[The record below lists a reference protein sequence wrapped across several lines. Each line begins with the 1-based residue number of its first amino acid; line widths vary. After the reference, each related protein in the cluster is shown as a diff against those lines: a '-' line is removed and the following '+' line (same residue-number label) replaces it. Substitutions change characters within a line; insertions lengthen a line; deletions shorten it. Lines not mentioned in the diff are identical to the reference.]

1 MKPILSR
8 RSFLQHSAVGLGAIG
23 SLSTAAKGA
32 GSMPKRALGKT
43 GLDVSILA
51 FGGGSNFLKNK
62 DGVWQ
67 PMIEKAIQEGVNL
80 FDTSA
85 GYQWKNAQSSEELLG
100 QILPKYRKS
109 IILSTKLETRDV
121 STGMKEFETS
131 MKRLNADYLD
141 ILLIHSIEA
150 SEDIPA
156 LEKGLYKELIRL
168 KEAKTVR
175 FIGFSSMNSAE
186 KSKEML
192 EKLPVDVC
200 ILAMNATKYGNFA
213 KVALPVAR
221 EKNVG
226 VIAMKAIKGVE
237 QSGTVPELLQYVWS
251 QDGVATAVIG
261 HVGMQ
266 NLEENI
272 QTARTFTKKMTRR
285 ECEALEARVAHLA
298 GPHALPWARPDY
310 RDGMMV

>member
-1 MKPILSR
+1 MKPTLSR

-23 SLSTAAKGA
+23 SLSTTASAAGN
-32 GSMPKRALGKT
+32 MPKRVLGKT
-43 GLDVSILA
+43 GLEVSILS

-67 PMIEKAIQEGVNL
+67 PLIEKAIQDGITI

-85 GYQWKNAQSSEELLG
+85 GYKFGSAVTSEERLG
-100 QILPKYRKS
+100 QILPQHRKS
-109 IILSTKLETRDV
+109 IILSTKIEARDV
-121 STGMKEFETS
+121 SAGMKEFETS
-131 MKRLNADYLD
+131 MKSLKADYLD
-141 ILLIHSIEA
+141 ILLIHSIEQ
-150 SEDIPA
+150 SEDIAA

-186 KSKEML
+186 KSKEMI

-226 VIAMKAIKGVE
+226 VIAMKVIRGVE

-272 QTARTFTKKMTRR
+272 QSARTFTKKMTRR
-285 ECEALEARVAHLA
+285 ECDALEARVAHLA

>member
-1 MKPILSR
+1 
-8 RSFLQHSAVGLGAIG
+8 
-23 SLSTAAKGA
+23 
-32 GSMPKRALGKT
+32 MPKRVLGKT
-43 GLDVSILA
+43 GLEVSILS

-62 DGVWQ
+62 DGAWE
-67 PMIEKAIQEGVNL
+67 PMIEKAIQEGITL

-85 GYQWKNAQSSEELLG
+85 GYKFGSAVTSEERLG

-109 IILSTKLETRDV
+109 IILSTKIETTTRDV
-121 STGMKEFETS
+121 SEGMKEFETS
-131 MKRLNADYLD
+131 MKRLKADYLD
-141 ILLIHSIEA
+141 ILLIHSIEK
-150 SEDIPA
+150 SEDIGA

-226 VIAMKAIKGVE
+226 VIAMKAIRGVE
-237 QSGTVPELLQYVWS
+237 QSGTIPELLNYVWS

-272 QTARTFTKKMTRR
+272 QSARTFTKKMTRR

>member
-1 MKPILSR
+1 MKSKLSR

-23 SLSTAAKGA
+23 SLSVTAAGA
-32 GSMPKRALGKT
+32 GSIPKRVLGKT
-43 GLDVSILA
+43 GLEVAILA

-67 PMIEKAIQEGVNL
+67 PMVEKAIQEGINL

-85 GYQWKNAQSSEELLG
+85 GYKWANAASSEELLG
-100 QILPKYRKS
+100 QILPRYRKS
-109 IILSTKLETRDV
+109 IILSTKIETRDV
-121 STGMKEFETS
+121 SAGMKEFETS

-150 SEDIPA
+150 SEDIGA
-156 LEKGLYKELIRL
+156 LEKGLYKELVRL

-175 FIGFSSMNSAE
+175 FIGFSSMNSAG
-186 KSKEML
+186 KSREML

-226 VIAMKAIKGVE
+226 VIAMKAIRGVE
-237 QSGTVPELLQYVWS
+237 QSGTIPELLQYVWS

-272 QTARTFTKKMTRR
+272 QSACNFTKKMTRR

>member
-1 MKPILSR
+1 MKPTLSR
-8 RSFLQHSAVGLGAIG
+8 RSFLQHSAAGLGAIG
-23 SLSTAAKGA
+23 SLSTAVTGA
-32 GSMPKRALGKT
+32 GSMPKRVLGKT
-43 GLDVSILA
+43 GLEVSILS

-67 PMIEKAIQEGVNL
+67 PMIEKAIQEGINL

-85 GYQWKNAQSSEELLG
+85 GYKFGSAVTSEERLG
-100 QILPKYRKS
+100 QILPQYRKS
-109 IILSTKLETRDV
+109 IILSTKIETRDV
-121 STGMKEFETS
+121 SAGMKEFETS
-131 MKRLNADYLD
+131 MKYLKADYLD
-141 ILLIHSIEA
+141 MLLIHSIEP
-150 SEDIPA
+150 SEDIAA

-168 KEAKTVR
+168 KDAKTVR

-213 KVALPVAR
+213 KIALPVAR

-226 VIAMKAIKGVE
+226 VIAMKVIRGVE

-251 QDGVATAVIG
+251 QDGVATEVIG

-266 NLEENI
+266 NLDENI
-272 QTARTFTKKMTRR
+272 QTARTFKKEMTRR

-298 GPHALPWARPDY
+298 GPHALPWARPGY
-310 RDGMMV
+310 RDGMIC

>member
-1 MKPILSR
+1 MPR
-8 RSFLQHSAVGLGAIG
+8 RV
-23 SLSTAAKGA
+23 
-32 GSMPKRALGKT
+32 LGKT
-43 GLDVSILA
+43 GLEVSILA
-51 FGGGSNFLKNK
+51 FGGGSNFLKNQ
-62 DGVWQ
+62 DGLWQ
-67 PMIEKAIQEGVNL
+67 QMVEKAIQEGVNL

-85 GYQWKNAQSSEELLG
+85 GYQWKNAKSSEELLG
-100 QILPKYRKS
+100 EFLPKYRKS
-109 IILSTKLETRDV
+109 LIISTKIETTTRDV
-121 STGMKEFETS
+121 SEGMREFETS
-131 MKRLNADYLD
+131 MKRLKVDYLD
-141 ILLIHSIEA
+141 MLLIHSIEK
-150 SEDIPA
+150 SEDIAA

-186 KSKEML
+186 KSKEMI

-200 ILAMNATKYGNFA
+200 ILAMNATKYGNFV
-213 KVALPVAR
+213 KVTMPIAR

-226 VIAMKAIKGVE
+226 VIAMKVIKGVE
-237 QSGTVPELLQYVWS
+237 QSGPVPELLQYVWS
-251 QDGVATAVIG
+251 QDGVASAVIG

-272 QTARTFTKKMTRR
+272 QTARTFTKKMTQR

>member
-1 MKPILSR
+1 MKPTLSR

-23 SLSTAAKGA
+23 SLSTKAAAA
-32 GSMPKRALGKT
+32 GSLPKRVLGKT
-43 GLDVSILA
+43 GLEVSILS

-67 PMIEKAIQEGVNL
+67 PMIEKAIQQGITV

-85 GYQWKNAQSSEELLG
+85 GYKFGNAVTSEERLG
-100 QILPKYRKS
+100 QILPQYRKS
-109 IILSTKLETRDV
+109 IILSTKIETRDV
-121 STGMKEFETS
+121 SAGMKEFETS
-131 MKRLNADYLD
+131 MKSLKADYLD
-141 ILLIHSIEA
+141 ILLIHSIEP
-150 SEDIPA
+150 SEDIAA

-168 KEAKTVR
+168 KDAKTVR

-186 KSKEML
+186 KSKEMI

-213 KVALPVAR
+213 KIALPVAR

-226 VIAMKAIKGVE
+226 VIAMKVIRGVE

-251 QDGVATAVIG
+251 QDGVGTAVIG

-272 QTARTFTKKMTRR
+272 QTALTFTKKMTRR

>member
-1 MKPILSR
+1 MKPKLSR

-23 SLSTAAKGA
+23 SLSSAAAGA
-32 GSMPKRALGKT
+32 GSMPKRVLGNT
-43 GLDVSILA
+43 GLSVSILS

-62 DGVWQ
+62 DGVWE
-67 PMIEKAIQEGVNL
+67 PMIEKAIQEGINL

-85 GYQWKNAQSSEELLG
+85 GYKFGNAVTSEERLG

-109 IILSTKLETRDV
+109 ILLSTKIETRDV
-121 STGMKEFETS
+121 SAGMKEFETS
-131 MKRLNADYLD
+131 MKALKADYLD
-141 ILLIHSIEA
+141 ILLIHSIEK

-226 VIAMKAIKGVE
+226 VIAMKAIRGVE
-237 QSGTVPELLQYVWS
+237 QSGTVPELLNYVWS
-251 QDGVATAVIG
+251 QDGVATGVIG

-272 QTARTFTKKMTRR
+272 QSARSFKKMTRR
-285 ECEALEARVAHLA
+285 ECEALEAKVAHLA

>member
-1 MKPILSR
+1 MKPTLSR

-23 SLSTAAKGA
+23 SLSHTVAGA
-32 GSMPKRALGKT
+32 GSMPKRVLGKT
-43 GLDVSILA
+43 GLEVSILA

-67 PMIEKAIQEGVNL
+67 PMIEKAIQEGINL

-85 GYQWKNAQSSEELLG
+85 GYKWASATSSEELLG
-100 QILPKYRKS
+100 QILPKYRKD
-109 IILSTKLETRDV
+109 IILSTKIETRDV
-121 STGMKEFETS
+121 NAGMKEFETS
-131 MKRLNADYLD
+131 MKRLKTDYLD
-141 ILLIHSIEA
+141 LLLIHSIEA
-150 SEDIPA
+150 SEDIAA

-192 EKLPVDVC
+192 EKLPVDAC

-213 KVALPVAR
+213 KIALPVAR

-226 VIAMKAIKGVE
+226 VIAMKVIRGVE

-251 QDGVATAVIG
+251 QDGVASAVIG

-272 QTARTFTKKMTRR
+272 QTARSFTKKMTRR
-285 ECEALEARVAHLA
+285 SFPLSGCAR
-298 GPHALPWARPDY
+298 
-310 RDGMMV
+310 GMMNSKSACRS